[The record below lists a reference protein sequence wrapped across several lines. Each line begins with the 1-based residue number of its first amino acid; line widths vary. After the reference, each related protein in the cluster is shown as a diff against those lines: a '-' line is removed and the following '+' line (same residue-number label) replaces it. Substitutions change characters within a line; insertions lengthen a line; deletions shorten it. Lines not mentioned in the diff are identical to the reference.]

1 MNYKHSPRHFHSH
14 YALTENYLICNSTME
29 YNSTHCLQVYVPQS
43 WHSIDIMLENLTFL
57 EKPVAQ
63 GTCYGTKKDF
73 NQNLKT
79 PNF

>member
-1 MNYKHSPRHFHSH
+1 
-14 YALTENYLICNSTME
+14 
-29 YNSTHCLQVYVPQS
+29 
-43 WHSIDIMLENLTFL
+43 MLENLTFL